1 MPRSKPARIL
11 IMEDS
16 ASLALFLQ
24 KKLED
29 DGYVVDVADNGE
41 EGLAMYETGS
51 HDVLVVDQ
59 VMPVYEG
66 LEVIRI
72 LASRGPLP
80 PTIMVTGGGSEQL
93 AVEAMKLGA
102 YDYIVKDAAEGYFE
116 LLSSVI
122 ERALRRYRLDEAKKK
137 AEKELQESEERYRTV
152 VEDMPAMI
160 CRFLPDGTLTFVND
174 TYCRYFNK
182 NKEDLINQN
191 CLQFIP
197 KEDHEKVKNQFM
209 VLTIQNPIRTHE
221 YQIIVHSDELRWQQW
236 TDRALFDTQGNLIE
250 YQSIGQDITDR
261 KRAEKR
267 LSHKR
272 RLIDRI
278 MKASPS
284 GIMLLNTEGHIV
296 FVSNRT
302 EEILGLS
309 KNKLTQLS
317 YNAPEFRFTDTSSEP
332 VPDEQ
337 LPFMRVTAAGETIYG
352 MHYAFQQPDGKQVF
366 LSVNGAP
373 ILEKSGEI
381 SGVVLTLGDITDYKQ
396 MIEDLKIRNDAI
408 TSSINAIAF
417 TDLDGNITYV
427 NPSFRKMWGYDSK
440 EDILGKPYLKFWHK
454 EEETKKMVDSLRR
467 NEGWIGELVAVRENG
482 SLFDV
487 NLSVST
493 IKDESGKPVCMMG
506 SFVDISEKVKMQ
518 NVLAQSDKLSSLG
531 QLSAGLSHELR
542 NPLAVISSCAQF
554 CLDTAELPH
563 NIKENFKMIY
573 RNSQRAS
580 GLIKDLLEFAKPSVM
595 VSKPLNIN
603 EVVTRMLHM
612 ANLEAHSF
620 QVKIKTCF
628 GKKLP
633 EIKGDQEKLGQ
644 VFLNLFMNALQAVPV
659 NGTITVQTRVLKS
672 RDLIE
677 VNVIDDGPG
686 IPEEYR
692 QKIFEPFFTT
702 KDSGTGLGLSIS
714 HAIVKHHNGSITAG
728 HEGGRGTKISVRL
741 PIG

>member
-1 MPRSKPARIL
+1 MPGSKPAHIL
-11 IMEDS
+11 LMEDN
-16 ASLALFLQ
+16 ASLAHFLQ
-24 KKLED
+24 KKLEGN
-29 DGYVVDVADNGE
+29 GYVVDVAYDGE

-51 HDVLVVDQ
+51 YNVLVVDQ
-59 VMPVYEG
+59 IMPVYDG

-80 PTIMVTGGGSEQL
+80 PTIMVTGGGSEQI

-102 YDYIVKDAAEGYFE
+102 YDYMVKDVEGYSD

-122 ERALRRYRLDEAKKK
+122 ERALQRYRLDEAKKK
-137 AEKELQESEERYRTV
+137 AEKKLQESEERYRTV

-191 CLQFIP
+191 FLQFIS
-197 KEDHEKVKNQFM
+197 KEDHEKTKKHFM
-209 VLTIQNPIRTHE
+209 SLTMQNPIRTYEH
-221 YQIIVHSDELRWQQW
+221 QIVVDSGELRWQQW

-261 KRAEKR
+261 KRAEEQLLHER
-267 LSHKR
+267 HI
-272 RLIDRI
+272 IDRI
-278 MKASPS
+278 MKASPA
-284 GIMLLNTEGHIV
+284 GIMMMNTKGYIV
-296 FVSNRT
+296 FVSNRA
-302 EEILGLS
+302 EEMLGLS

-317 YNAPEFRFTDTSSEP
+317 YNAPEIRFTDAGSEP

-337 LPFMRVTAAGETIYG
+337 LPFMRVMAVGETIYG
-352 MHYAFQQPDGKQVF
+352 MHYAFQQPDGKRVF

-381 SGVVLTLGDITDYKQ
+381 SGVVLTLGDITDHKQ

-417 TDLDGNITYV
+417 LNLNGNITYV

-454 EEETKKMVDSLRR
+454 EEEAQKMLNSLRR
-467 NEGWIGELVAVRENG
+467 NEGWIGELIALRENG

-487 NLSVST
+487 HLSAST
-493 IKDESGKPVCMMG
+493 VKNESGKPVCIMG

-518 NVLAQSDKLSSLG
+518 SALAQSDKLSSLG

-554 CLDTAELPH
+554 CLDTTELPH
-563 NIKENFKMIY
+563 KVKENFQMIY

-580 GLIKDLLEFAKPSVM
+580 DLIKDLLEFAKPSEM
-595 VSKPLNIN
+595 VRKPLNIN

-620 QVKIKTCF
+620 QVNVKTYL
-628 GKKLP
+628 GEKLP
-633 EIKGDQEKLGQ
+633 EITGDEEKLGQ
-644 VFLNLFMNALQAVPV
+644 VFLNLFMNAIQAVSA
-659 NGTITVQTRVLKS
+659 NGTITVRTRVLES

-714 HAIVKHHNGSITAG
+714 HTIVKQHGGSISAG
-728 HEGGRGTKISVRL
+728 SEKGRGTKMSVRL